1 MEEEITTEALLAE
14 LRQTATDLARLVEAV
29 RLRKMPLVVV
39 SAAAV
44 AAWEERAPEAW
55 AKVRRWLARE
65 GITLRIV

>member
-1 MEEEITTEALLAE
+1 V
-14 LRQTATDLARLVEAV
+14 LR
-29 RLRKMPLVVV
+29 RKMPLVVV

-55 AKVRRWLARE
+55 AKVRQWLARQ